1 MVRRPGFEPGT
12 FSLEGS
18 RADPLRQRRLA
29 PREGVEPSYLRLK
42 GVELTVNRAGHGRPG
57 RS

>member
-12 FSLEGS
+12 FSLEES
-18 RADPLRQRRLA
+18 RAGPLRQRRLV
-29 PREGVEPSYLRLK
+29 PREGIEPSYRRLK
-42 GVELTVNRAGHGRPG
+42 GVELTVNRTGHGRPG